1 MDRNDV
7 GSEPQVKIMSGI
19 KATPLT
25 CDKQAPA
32 AKLQQEEA
40 TDEARFYGR
49 EVPRQVNQPLH
60 QGERIRN

>member
-7 GSEPQVKIMSGI
+7 GSELQVKIMSGI

-40 TDEARFYGR
+40 TDEARLW
-49 EVPRQVNQPLH
+49 P
-60 QGERIRN
+60 